1 MSSQRVT
8 FENESG
14 IRLAGIIDTAEGT
27 PLAYAVFAH
36 CFTCTKD
43 LKAIVKI
50 SRQLA
55 KQSISVLRF
64 DFSGLGNSGGRFEE
78 SNFET
83 NLADLR
89 AAVNWLSETH
99 AAPQLLIGHSLGGA
113 AAMASVQGF
122 ESVKAL
128 ATLAAPSCTAHLA
141 DFLASQNPAIE
152 TSGAGTVTIGG
163 RDHMITTQLLA
174 SLRGYDLETP
184 IRAIQVPH
192 LILHSPEDATV
203 AYSCAQDLFEWTS
216 GAKTLLGLPGSD
228 HLLLN
233 QRQDANWVADCIA
246 VWAGR
251 FFES

>member
-1 MSSQRVT
+1 MPSQRVT
-8 FENESG
+8 FKNESG
-14 IRLAGIIDTAEGT
+14 TRIAGIIDAEDDQ

-55 KQSISVLRF
+55 KRSIAVLRF
-64 DFSGLGNSGGRFEE
+64 DFSGLGNSGGRFED

-89 AAVNWLSETH
+89 AAVSWLSENYQ
-99 AAPQLLIGHSLGGA
+99 APQLLIGHSLGGA
-113 AAMASVQGF
+113 AAMASVGGF

-128 ATLAAPSCTAHLA
+128 ATLAAPSDTAHLA

-152 TSGAGTVTIGG
+152 ATGAGVVTIGG
-163 RDHMITTQLLA
+163 RDHPITTQLLA
-174 SLRGYDLETP
+174 SLRGFDLESA
-184 IRAIQVPH
+184 IRAINLPH
-192 LILHSPEDATV
+192 LILHSPADATV
-203 AYSCAQDLFEWTS
+203 KFACAQDLFEWSS

-233 QRQDANWVADCIA
+233 QREDANWVADCIA

-251 FFES
+251 FFE

>member
-1 MSSQRVT
+1 MPSQRVT

-14 IRLAGIIDTAEGT
+14 TRLAGIIDSPDGQ
-27 PLAYAVFAH
+27 PRAYAVFAH

-43 LKAIVKI
+43 LKAIVKV

-55 KQSISVLRF
+55 KNSIAVLRF

-89 AAVNWLSETH
+89 AAVSWLCENYE
-99 AAPQLLIGHSLGGA
+99 APQLLIGHSLGGA
-113 AAMASVQGF
+113 AAMASVSGF
-122 ESVKAL
+122 PSVRAL

-152 TSGAGTVTIGG
+152 ATGAGVVTIGG
-163 RDHMITTQLLA
+163 RDHTITTQLLA
-174 SLRGYDLETP
+174 SLRGFDLETP
-184 IRAIQVPH
+184 IRAIELPH
-192 LILHSPEDATV
+192 LIMHSPADATV
-203 AYSCAQDLFEWTS
+203 KYACALDLLEWSS

-233 QRQDANWVADCIA
+233 QREDANWVADCIA

-251 FFES
+251 FFK

>member
-1 MSSQRVT
+1 MPSQRVT
-8 FENESG
+8 FENDFG
-14 IRLAGIIDTAEGT
+14 IKLAGIIDAEAQ
-27 PLAYAVFAH
+27 PIAYAVFAH

-55 KQSISVLRF
+55 KRSIAVLRF

-89 AAVNWLSETH
+89 AAIKWLSETYQ
-99 AAPQLLIGHSLGGA
+99 APQLLIGHSLGGA
-113 AAMASVQGF
+113 AAMASVSGF
-122 ESVKAL
+122 PSVKAL

-141 DFLASQNPAIE
+141 DFLSSQNPAIE
-152 TSGAGTVTIGG
+152 ATGSGGVTIGG
-163 RDHMITTQLLA
+163 KEHTITTQLLA
-174 SLRGYDLETP
+174 SLRGFDLETQV
-184 IRAIQVPH
+184 RAIQAPH
-192 LILHSPEDATV
+192 LILHSPADQTV
-203 AYSCAQDLFEWTS
+203 KYDCAQDLFEWTS
-216 GAKTLLGLPGSD
+216 GTKTLLGLPGSD

-233 QRQDANWVADCIA
+233 QREDANWVADCIA

-251 FFES
+251 FFGE

>member
-1 MSSQRVT
+1 MPSQRVT
-8 FENESG
+8 LKNEFG
-14 IRLAGIIDTAEGT
+14 TRIAGIIDAGDEQ

-55 KQSISVLRF
+55 KRSIAVLRF
-64 DFSGLGNSGGRFEE
+64 DFSGLGNSGGRFED

-89 AAVNWLSETH
+89 AAVDWLSANHE
-99 AAPQLLIGHSLGGA
+99 APQLLIGHSLGGA
-113 AAMASVQGF
+113 AAMASVGGF
-122 ESVKAL
+122 KSVKAL

-152 TSGAGTVTIGG
+152 TTGSGVVTIGG
-163 RDHMITTQLLA
+163 LDHVITTQLLA
-174 SLRGYDLETP
+174 SLRGFDLETP
-184 IRAIQVPH
+184 IRAIEVPH
-192 LILHSPEDATV
+192 LILHSPADQTV
-203 AYSCAQDLFEWTS
+203 KYECAQDLFEWTS

-233 QRQDANWVADCIA
+233 QREDANWVADCIA

-251 FFES
+251 FFD

>member
-1 MSSQRVT
+1 MPSQRVT

-14 IRLAGIIDTAEGT
+14 TQLAGIIDAGDEQ
-27 PLAYAVFAH
+27 PRAYAVFAH

-55 KQSISVLRF
+55 KHSIAVLRF
-64 DFSGLGNSGGRFEE
+64 DFSGLGNSGGRFED

-89 AAVNWLSETH
+89 AAVNWLSDNYE
-99 AAPQLLIGHSLGGA
+99 APQLLIGHSLGGA
-113 AAMASVQGF
+113 AAMASVSGF

-152 TSGAGTVTIGG
+152 TTGSGVVTIGG
-163 RDHMITTQLLA
+163 RDHNITTQLLA
-174 SLRGYDLETP
+174 SLRGFDLETP
-184 IRAIQVPH
+184 IRAIEVPH
-192 LILHSPEDATV
+192 LILHSPADATV
-203 AYSCAQDLFEWTS
+203 KYACALDLFEWTS

-233 QRQDANWVADCIA
+233 QREDANWVADCIA

-251 FFES
+251 FFK

>member
-1 MSSQRVT
+1 MPSQRVT

-14 IRLAGIIDTAEGT
+14 TRLAGIIDAAEGT
-27 PLAYAVFAH
+27 PIAYAVFAH

-55 KQSISVLRF
+55 KRSISVLRF
-64 DFSGLGNSGGRFEE
+64 DFSGLGSSGGQFEE

-89 AAVNWLSETH
+89 TAVDWLSATH
-99 AAPQLLIGHSLGGA
+99 EAPQLLIGHSLGGA
-113 AAMASVQGF
+113 AAMASVSEF

-141 DFLASQNPAIE
+141 DFLASQNSDIE
-152 TSGAGTVTIGG
+152 TTGSGIVTIGG
-163 RDHMITTQLLA
+163 RDHLITTQLLK
-174 SLRGYDLETP
+174 SLRGFDLETR
-184 IRAIQVPH
+184 IRSIRVPH
-192 LILHSPEDATV
+192 LIMHSPVDATV
-203 AYSCAQDLFEWTS
+203 KYSCAEDLLEWGA
-216 GAKTLLGLPGSD
+216 GAKSLLGLPGSD

-233 QRQDANWVADCIA
+233 QREDANWVADCVA

-251 FFES
+251 FFE